1 MRCSCASAPR
11 AEPNP
16 RVQSELWEQAGLAF
30 DEIAAQRDIDP
41 PSGKRAALAAVARG
55 RTVGF
60 LAGARTGGAAS
71 VLLYLGVVR
80 CKFES
85 SFPVT

>member
-55 RTVGF
+55 RTVVFSQAHGP
-60 LAGARTGGAAS
+60 AAPAS

-80 CKFES
+80 
-85 SFPVT
+85 